1 MNCKCKWRGDQGCSS
16 LGQTTDGRQGLP
28 CRARGVRG
36 EIGGWRAD
44 RWMDGGR
51 EREKKKKTWCR
62 KTTGV

>member
-1 MNCKCKWRGDQGCSS
+1 MNCKCKWRGDWGCSK
-16 LGQTTDGRQGLP
+16 LGQTTDGRQDLP

-51 EREKKKKTWCR
+51 ERGKKK
-62 KTTGV
+62 